1 MSRND
6 DPAQDHPP
14 ITRTEADTTSDT
26 RFGPRPVPEGHRHP
40 AGPMESRRIPPHGD
54 VSPDGSRVWPRPSP
68 TAKWLVWGG
77 TALAAAAATAGTV
90 IVARHVIDALSGGGR
105 GKGGPEHSMAPRFA
119 DLSPEERAAMRRRVR
134 ERDAE
139 DERRMAG
146 LRARAEASAS
156 HDPAARPRRA
166 PPMGFAQEVEAN
178 AASLRNGFD
187 DLMHWTTGAL
197 SGFRGVAGQ
206 ASTILREFDGAAGII
221 GDILCRKG
229 ADRAE
234 ADRKARPHDTASH
247 DAPPHDAPMPDLRDD
262 PLLHDPLDGPD
273 AEGPSDQNARLHR
286 L

>member
-1 MSRND
+1 
-6 DPAQDHPP
+6 
-14 ITRTEADTTSDT
+14 
-26 RFGPRPVPEGHRHP
+26 
-40 AGPMESRRIPPHGD
+40 
-54 VSPDGSRVWPRPSP
+54 
-68 TAKWLVWGG
+68 
-77 TALAAAAATAGTV
+77 
-90 IVARHVIDALSGGGR
+90 
-105 GKGGPEHSMAPRFA
+105 
-119 DLSPEERAAMRRRVR
+119 
-134 ERDAE
+134 
-139 DERRMAG
+139 
-146 LRARAEASAS
+146 
-156 HDPAARPRRA
+156 
-166 PPMGFAQEVEAN
+166 MGFAQEVEAN